1 MFGWFIATIPAVFGS
16 HLILARWTSVAE
28 RKEAKSNS
36 RIKRLELSDR
46 NKVGHHMEDIFVQ
59 DENQRAILESVSR
72 FADEEIRP
80 RAAALDANTDPE
92 KSFSWEIVEKAH
104 AVGIRT
110 MTLDEKWGGLGI
122 DALTTSMVIEEL
134 GKADLGVSVIFAQT
148 LKIAQIMQ
156 KALNEE
162 QQNRVLPQFAKD
174 PRGML
179 AIGITEP
186 DNASNYFIPHPVPFR
201 TSGVKIK
208 GGWIVNGMKHFIS
221 NGNRSSF
228 YLLFVQTEK
237 GKPLAEGAT
246 CFLVERDRP
255 GFTIGRVH
263 DKMGERLANNAEL
276 IFQDCFMPDENVV
289 GEVGKGF
296 DVLSNFLPYSNAYA
310 GASILGVAVA
320 LHRKAIDWATVRV
333 QGGKPLIEHDGIR
346 AQLAEMKMLIDA
358 SRSYIQRACWLA
370 EHQDHGWDPTLGVL
384 PKAMA
389 SQAAWK
395 IATWCLEIHG
405 GHGYMKEFG
414 VEKLMRDAAA
424 FLHSDGVNRTLFLKA
439 ANMMFKK

>member
-1 MFGWFIATIPAVFGS
+1 
-16 HLILARWTSVAE
+16 
-28 RKEAKSNS
+28 
-36 RIKRLELSDR
+36 
-46 NKVGHHMEDIFVQ
+46 MEDIFIAT
-59 DENQRAILESVSR
+59 DEQRAILETVAR
-72 FADEEIRP
+72 FVEDEVKP
-80 RAAALDANTDPE
+80 RAAALDANQDPE
-92 KSFSWEIVEKAH
+92 KGFSWEIVEKAD

-110 MTLDEKWGGLGI
+110 MTLDEKWGGLGT
-122 DALTTSMVIEEL
+122 DSLTTAMVIEEL
-134 GKADLGVSVIFAQT
+134 GKGDLGVSVIMAQT

-156 KALNEE
+156 KALNPE
-162 QQNRVLPQFAKD
+162 QQQRVLPGFSKD
-174 PRGML
+174 PRGLL

-186 DNASNYFIPHPVPFR
+186 DNASNYFLPFPTTFR
-201 TSGVKIK
+201 TTGVKTN

-221 NGNRSSF
+221 NGNVSSH

-237 GKPLAEGAT
+237 GKPLAEGST
-246 CFLVERDRP
+246 CFLLERGRK

-276 IFQDCFMPDENVV
+276 VFQDCFIPDENVV
-289 GEVGKGF
+289 GTVGKGF
-296 DVLSNFLPYSNAYA
+296 GVLAEFFPQSNAYA
-310 GASILGVAVA
+310 GASITGVAGA
-320 LHRKAIDWATVRV
+320 LYAKAVDWAKVRV

-346 AQLAEMKMLIDA
+346 AQLAEMRMLIDA
-358 SRSYIQRACWLA
+358 SRSYIHRACWLA
-370 EHQDHGWDPTLGVL
+370 DHQQHGWDKTLGVL

-414 VEKLMRDAAA
+414 VEKLLRDAAA

-439 ANMMFKK
+439 ANFMFQD

>member
-1 MFGWFIATIPAVFGS
+1 MEPIFIM
-16 HLILARWTSVAE
+16 
-28 RKEAKSNS
+28 N
-36 RIKRLELSDR
+36 
-46 NKVGHHMEDIFVQ
+46 ED
-59 DENQRAILESVSR
+59 QRAILETVAR
-72 FADEEIRP
+72 FVAEEVTP
-80 RAAALDANTDPE
+80 RAAELDADPDPAGGY
-92 KSFSWEIVEKAH
+92 SFEIVEKAH

-110 MTLDEKWGGLGI
+110 MTLSEKWGGLGT
-122 DALTTSMVIEEL
+122 DSLTTSMVIEEL
-134 GKADLGVSVIFAQT
+134 ARGDLGVSVIFAQT

-156 KALNEE
+156 KALNAE
-162 QQNRVLPQFAKD
+162 QQARVLPAFARD

-186 DNASNYFIPHPVPFR
+186 DNASNYFLPYPTPFR
-201 TSGVKIK
+201 TSAERTR

-221 NGNRSSF
+221 NGNRASF

-237 GKPLAEGAT
+237 GKPMAEGAT
-246 CFLVERDRP
+246 CFLLERDRP

-276 IFQDCFMPDENVV
+276 VFQDCFIPDENVV
-289 GEVGKGF
+289 GTAGAGF
-296 DVLSNFLPYSNAYA
+296 DILGEFFPQSNAYA
-310 GASILGVAVA
+310 AASITGVAGA
-320 LHRKAIDWATVRV
+320 LHQKAIDWAKLRV

-346 AQLAEMKMLIDA
+346 AQLAEMRMLIDA
-358 SRSYIQRACWLA
+358 SRSYLHRACWLA
-370 EHQDHGWDPTLGVL
+370 DHQEHGWDRTLGVL

-395 IATWCLEIHG
+395 IATWCMEIHG

-414 VEKLMRDAAA
+414 VAKLVRDAAA

-439 ANMMFKK
+439 ANLMFHG

>member
-1 MFGWFIATIPAVFGS
+1 V
-16 HLILARWTSVAE
+16 
-28 RKEAKSNS
+28 
-36 RIKRLELSDR
+36 
-46 NKVGHHMEDIFVQ
+46 EDIFIQ
-59 DENQRAILESVSR
+59 NEHQRAVLETVKR
-72 FADEEIRP
+72 FADAEVRP
-80 RAAALDANTDPE
+80 KAAALDANTDPAA
-92 KSFSWEIVEKAH
+92 SFSWEIVEKAN
-104 AVGIRT
+104 AMGIRT
-110 MTLDEKWGGLGI
+110 MTLDQKWGGLGT

-134 GKADLGVSVIFAQT
+134 GTADLGVSVIFAQT

-156 KALNEE
+156 QALSEE
-162 QQNRVLPQFAKD
+162 QQKRVLPKFAED

-186 DNASNYFIPHPVPFR
+186 DNASNYFIPFPVSFR
-201 TSGVKIK
+201 TTATKTE

-221 NGNRSSF
+221 NGNRASF

-237 GKPLAEGAT
+237 GKPMTEGAT

-276 IFQDCFMPDENVV
+276 IFQNCFMPNENVV
-289 GEVGKGF
+289 GEVGRGLQ
-296 DVLSNFLPYSNAYA
+296 VLEKFLPYSNAYA
-310 GASILGVAVA
+310 ASSILGVAVA
-320 LHRKAIDWATVRV
+320 LYRKAIDWASVRV
-333 QGGKPLIEHDGIR
+333 QGGRPLIEHDGIR

-358 SRSYIQRACWLA
+358 SRSYIHRACYLA
-370 EHQDHGWDPTLGVL
+370 EHQDRGWDNTLGVL
-384 PKAMA
+384 PKCMA

-414 VEKLMRDAAA
+414 VEKLLRDAAA

-439 ANMMFKK
+439 ANLMFKN

>member
-1 MFGWFIATIPAVFGS
+1 M
-16 HLILARWTSVAE
+16 H
-28 RKEAKSNS
+28 
-36 RIKRLELSDR
+36 
-46 NKVGHHMEDIFVQ
+46 DIFIHT
-59 DENQRAILESVSR
+59 ENQRLLLETVKR
-72 FADEEIRP
+72 FVEAEVKP
-80 RAAALDANTDPE
+80 RAAALDAEQDPA
-92 KSFSWEIVEKAH
+92 KSFSWEIVEA
-104 AVGIRT
+104 ANEVGIRT
-110 MTLDEKWGGLGI
+110 MTLDEKWGGLGT
-122 DALTTSMVIEEL
+122 DSLTTSMVIEEL
-134 GKADLGVSVIFAQT
+134 GIGDIGVSVIMAQT

-156 KALNEE
+156 KALNAE
-162 QQNRVLPQFAKD
+162 QQARVLPKFAAD

-186 DNASNYFIPHPVPFR
+186 DNASNYFLPYSTSFR
-201 TSGVKIK
+201 TTGQKTN

-237 GKPLAEGAT
+237 GKPLAEGST

-276 IFQDCFMPDENVV
+276 IFQDCFIPDENVV
-289 GEVGKGF
+289 GKVGEGF
-296 DVLSNFLPYSNAYA
+296 SVLANFFPQSNAYA
-310 GASILGVAVA
+310 GATILGVAVA
-320 LHRKAIDWATVRV
+320 LYDKAVDWAKVRV

-346 AQLAEMKMLIDA
+346 AQLAEMRMLIDA
-358 SRSYIQRACWLA
+358 SRSYIHRACWLA
-370 EHQDHGWDPTLGVL
+370 DHQEHGWDKTLGVL

-389 SQAAWK
+389 AQAAWQ

-414 VEKLMRDAAA
+414 VEKLVRDAAA

-439 ANMMFKK
+439 ANFMFQ

>member
-1 MFGWFIATIPAVFGS
+1 MQ
-16 HLILARWTSVAE
+16 
-28 RKEAKSNS
+28 
-36 RIKRLELSDR
+36 
-46 NKVGHHMEDIFVQ
+46 DIFIHT
-59 DENQRAILESVSR
+59 ENQRLILETVKR
-72 FADEEIRP
+72 FVEAEVQP
-80 RAAALDANTDPE
+80 RAAALDAQQDPA
-92 KSFSWEIVEKAH
+92 KSFSWEIVEKAN

-110 MTLDEKWGGLGI
+110 MTLDEKWGGLGT
-122 DALTTSMVIEEL
+122 DSLTTAMVIEEL
-134 GKADLGVSVIFAQT
+134 GIGDIGVSVIFAQT

-156 KALNEE
+156 KALNAE
-162 QQNRVLPQFAKD
+162 QQMRVMPAFGKD

-186 DNASNYFIPHPVPFR
+186 DNASNYFLPYPTPFR
-201 TSGVKIK
+201 TNGEKTK

-237 GKPLAEGAT
+237 GKPLVEGST

-276 IFQDCFMPDENVV
+276 IFEDCFIPDENVV
-289 GEVGKGF
+289 GKVGEGF
-296 DVLSNFLPYSNAYA
+296 SVLANFFPQSNAYA
-310 GASILGVAVA
+310 GATILGVAVA
-320 LHRKAIDWATVRV
+320 LYQKAVDWAKVRV

-346 AQLAEMKMLIDA
+346 AQLAEMRMLIDA
-358 SRSYIQRACWLA
+358 SRSYIHRACWLA
-370 EHQDHGWDPTLGVL
+370 DHQEHGWDKTLGVL

-405 GHGYMKEFG
+405 GHGYMKEVG
-414 VEKLMRDAAA
+414 VEKLVRDAAA

-439 ANMMFKK
+439 ANFMFL